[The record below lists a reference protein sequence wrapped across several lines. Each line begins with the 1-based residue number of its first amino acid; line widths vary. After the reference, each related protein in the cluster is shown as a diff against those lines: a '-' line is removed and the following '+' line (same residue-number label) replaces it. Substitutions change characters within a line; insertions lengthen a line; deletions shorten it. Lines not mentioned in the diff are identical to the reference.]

1 MPWRV
6 GSTSGSKARRA
17 GWAVLIL
24 LDQLPRMIYRDT
36 PRAFEGDRRAQV
48 VAMQGLQKNWDYQ
61 LLPIQRVFVLLVLE
75 HAEVLDWQNLCVER
89 YQVLLDE
96 QPEANRRLFEGFLD
110 YAEQHQRVIAR
121 FGRFPHRNLVLERPS
136 TSEEMD
142 FFAGA
147 WVQVLIPGLSGII
160 VGAALCCE
168 VSLAAHA
175 SLLALPALFAAQG
188 CSVQYVGAAFL
199 FWAG

>member
-1 MPWRV
+1 MLAPWQPLLEWWF
-6 GSTSGSKARRA
+6 GWGTSAQAVADEKSAQWFGKHHDAEAQALFDELVDQALA
-17 GWAVLIL
+17 GGLDEWQQSPQGWLGLLLL

-48 VAMQGLQKNWDYQ
+48 VALQGLQKDWDYQ

-75 HAEVLDWQNLCVER
+75 HAEVLDWQNMSVER

-110 YAEQHQRVIAR
+110 YAQQHQRVIER
-121 FGRFPHRNLVLERPS
+121 FGRFPHRNLVLDRPS

-142 FFAGA
+142 F
-147 WVQVLIPGLSGII
+147 LLEPGSR
-160 VGAALCCE
+160 
-168 VSLAAHA
+168 
-175 SLLALPALFAAQG
+175 F
-188 CSVQYVGAAFL
+188 
-199 FWAG
+199 

>member
-1 MPWRV
+1 MLAPWQPLLEWWFGWGTSAQAV
-6 GSTSGSKARRA
+6 ADEKSTLWFGKHHDAEAQALFGDLVEHALA
-17 GWAVLIL
+17 GGLEEWQQSPQGWLGLLIL

-142 FFAGA
+142 F
-147 WVQVLIPGLSGII
+147 LLEPGSR
-160 VGAALCCE
+160 
-168 VSLAAHA
+168 
-175 SLLALPALFAAQG
+175 F
-188 CSVQYVGAAFL
+188 
-199 FWAG
+199 

>member
-1 MPWRV
+1 MP
-6 GSTSGSKARRA
+6 GGGHA
-17 GWAVLIL
+17 GPA
-24 LDQLPRMIYRDT
+24 
-36 PRAFEGDRRAQV
+36 EG
-48 VAMQGLQKNWDYQ
+48 WDYQ

-89 YQVLLDE
+89 YRMLLDE

-142 FFAGA
+142 F
-147 WVQVLIPGLSGII
+147 LLEPGSR
-160 VGAALCCE
+160 
-168 VSLAAHA
+168 
-175 SLLALPALFAAQG
+175 F
-188 CSVQYVGAAFL
+188 
-199 FWAG
+199 

>member
-1 MPWRV
+1 MLAPWQPLLEWWF
-6 GSTSGSKARRA
+6 GWGTSAQAVADEKSAQWFGKHHDAEAQALFGELVEQALANGLDEWQQSPQ
-17 GWAVLIL
+17 GWLGLLLL

-48 VAMQGLQKNWDYQ
+48 VALQGLQKDWDYQ

-75 HAEVLDWQNLCVER
+75 HAEVLDWQNMSVER

-110 YAEQHQRVIAR
+110 YAQQHQRVIER
-121 FGRFPHRNLVLERPS
+121 FGRFPHRNLVLDRPS

-142 FFAGA
+142 F
-147 WVQVLIPGLSGII
+147 LLEPGSR
-160 VGAALCCE
+160 
-168 VSLAAHA
+168 
-175 SLLALPALFAAQG
+175 F
-188 CSVQYVGAAFL
+188 
-199 FWAG
+199 

>member
-1 MPWRV
+1 MADEK
-6 GSTSGSKARRA
+6 STLWFGKHHDAEAQALFGELVEHALA
-17 GWAVLIL
+17 GGLEEWQQSPQGWLGLLIL

-48 VAMQGLQKNWDYQ
+48 VAMQGLQKGWDYQ

-121 FGRFPHRNLVLERPS
+121 FGRFPHRNLLLERPS

-142 FFAGA
+142 F
-147 WVQVLIPGLSGII
+147 LLEPGSR
-160 VGAALCCE
+160 
-168 VSLAAHA
+168 
-175 SLLALPALFAAQG
+175 F
-188 CSVQYVGAAFL
+188 
-199 FWAG
+199 